1 MNLIEQ
7 LQSKIE
13 QARTLYKEFR
23 LYDLG
28 SFALNRFTPKDGFE
42 QVANVRYGRKP
53 RIYTDLL
60 KNKHISLLLFLY
72 MVVLGSMVISEII
85 FLLVKRLL
93 KKAMTLQLSTIN

>member
-28 SFALNRFTPKDGFE
+28 SFAF
-42 QVANVRYGRKP
+42 KP
-53 RIYTDLL
+53 FYA
-60 KNKHISLLLFLY
+60 
-72 MVVLGSMVISEII
+72 
-85 FLLVKRLL
+85 KRWF
-93 KKAMTLQLSTIN
+93 

>member
-42 QVANVRYGRKP
+42 QVLNVRYGLKP
-53 RIYTDLL
+53 R
-60 KNKHISLLLFLY
+60 
-72 MVVLGSMVISEII
+72 
-85 FLLVKRLL
+85 
-93 KKAMTLQLSTIN
+93 

>member
-28 SFALNRFTPKDGFE
+28 AL
-42 QVANVRYGRKP
+42 
-53 RIYTDLL
+53 L
-60 KNKHISLLLFLY
+60 
-72 MVVLGSMVISEII
+72 
-85 FLLVKRLL
+85 
-93 KKAMTLQLSTIN
+93 

>member
-42 QVANVRYGRKP
+42 QVANVRYGLKP
-53 RIYTDLL
+53 RHRLDIYR
-60 KNKHISLLLFLY
+60 S
-72 MVVLGSMVISEII
+72 
-85 FLLVKRLL
+85 VKKL
-93 KKAMTLQLSTIN
+93 AH